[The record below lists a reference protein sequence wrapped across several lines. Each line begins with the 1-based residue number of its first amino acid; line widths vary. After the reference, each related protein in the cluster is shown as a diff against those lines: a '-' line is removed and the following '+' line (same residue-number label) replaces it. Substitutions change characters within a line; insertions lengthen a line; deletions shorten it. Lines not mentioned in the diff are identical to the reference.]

1 MFLNRVFVMTLFVAG
16 ALIFSVTA
24 MALQQQVFADAIIC
38 SGRDPCSGT
47 NGNDNIVGNADQ
59 NQVAG
64 LRGDDIINGKGG
76 PDIICAGPGN
86 DIVNGGDG
94 DDPFLVGDLFPG
106 PRLCVFD
113 TGAGA
118 DKVLGGN
125 GDDRLFHSS
134 AFPPGTTADGKKDLL
149 DCGPGNDQAFI
160 NTSVDG
166 DIAVN
171 CETVI
176 AG

>member
-1 MFLNRVFVMTLFVAG
+1 MLLDRTFVMILFVSG
-16 ALIFSVTA
+16 ALIGSVTS
-24 MALQQQVFADAIIC
+24 MSLQQQVFADAIIC
-38 SGRDPCSGT
+38 SGQDPCSGT
-47 NGNDNIVGNADQ
+47 NRNDNMIGDANQ
-59 NQVAG
+59 NQIAG
-64 LRGDDIINGKGG
+64 LRGDDIINGKDG

-106 PRLCVFD
+106 PRFCEFD
-113 TGAGA
+113 IGAGT
-118 DKVLGGN
+118 DKILGGN

-134 AFPPGTTADGKKDLL
+134 AYPPGTTADGYKDFL

-166 DIAVN
+166 DVAVN
-171 CETVI
+171 CETVHE
-176 AG
+176 G